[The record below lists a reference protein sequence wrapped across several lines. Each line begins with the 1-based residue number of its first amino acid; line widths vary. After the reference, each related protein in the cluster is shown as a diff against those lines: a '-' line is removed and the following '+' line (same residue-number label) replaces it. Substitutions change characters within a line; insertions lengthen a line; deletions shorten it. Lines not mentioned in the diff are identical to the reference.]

1 MSSVR
6 LRTMAAE
13 AKEAGTKN
21 IDALQE
27 FYRHLGVLVIE
38 GRDLLK
44 QDSENTDWVS
54 DLAKA
59 GFPDLANH
67 YENLILTFESD
78 DLYREGLLNLITT
91 TGRKLRA
98 SMHHW
103 QNEQE
108 ITGQTKAV
116 PGEAQTTGRRLPEQ
130 RREDITYLTHL
141 LTVGSL
147 AQKRMAAEAL
157 GNFLLKKKDPAN
169 KGMREEA
176 AEILEANRDPEVAF
190 EVTHA
195 LSFSIGSDG
204 KRAKGRLVRT
214 ERFLG
219 RLHREV
225 VSYWDG
231 LLEHEPITRLKS
243 TEIVD
248 LGIWMRLA
256 SDYVVGHVG
265 EVLIDLLAE
274 RNDKR
279 ISSYLAGF
287 VCSADRRL
295 LPVLIRIL
303 QDGGLASKIEA
314 IKAIAHIDDPR
325 SYGALEK
332 AYRHSTNRFEKIV
345 LARALARMGSRHHV
359 EYLAGVLKVEKTPE
373 ILEEALKAVQDLG
386 ASGSHLRESVR
397 IHLESGNPV
406 VARAAI
412 RALSGIGSEQ
422 DIETL
427 SSIAESS
434 PKLRHVVK
442 TATQMLYSHIILQGS
457 EIREKDTDDDE
468 REGTEKKVSLYARI
482 LASLYHFFALLFL
495 AFRQPDRSL
504 RYVERALQRNPQAG
518 RSHFLKARVYYRTN
532 RLDLAIETYRTA
544 VSIDNTYTSEKP
556 DDADRLIRAY
566 LKRSRQIDAEMNAP
580 EEALLLLGELDDFD
594 LRRADP
600 NLQIEIGRHI
610 DALRFSR
617 MRSTESL
624 NQ

>member
-1 MSSVR
+1 
-6 LRTMAAE
+6 MAAE
-13 AKEAGTKN
+13 PKEAVNRN

-27 FYRHLGVLVIE
+27 FYHHLGVLVIE
-38 GRDLLK
+38 GRGHLREESADR
-44 QDSENTDWVS
+44 DWVS
-54 DLAKA
+54 ELSKT

-67 YENLILTFESD
+67 YENLLLTFESD
-78 DLYREGLLNLITT
+78 ELFREGLSNLITT

-108 ITGQTKAV
+108 ITGQPKAV
-116 PGEAQTTGRRLPEQ
+116 PAGPALEGRRLPEQ

-176 AEILEANRDPEVAF
+176 AEILEGNRDPEVAF

-195 LSFSIGSDG
+195 LSFSIGSEG
-204 KRAKGRLVRT
+204 KRAKNDLART

-219 RLHREV
+219 RLQREV
-225 VSYWDG
+225 ESYWDG
-231 LLEHEPITRLKS
+231 LLEHEPITKLKS
-243 TEIVD
+243 TEVVD

-274 RNDKR
+274 KNDKR
-279 ISSYLAGF
+279 VSSYLAGF

-325 SYGALEK
+325 SFGALEK

-359 EYLAGVLKVEKTPE
+359 EYISGVLKVEKNPE
-373 ILEEALKAVQDLG
+373 ILEEALKAVQDLE
-386 ASGSHLRESVR
+386 AAGSHLRSIVR
-397 IHLESGNPV
+397 THLESENPV
-406 VARAAI
+406 VARAAA
-412 RALSGIGSEQ
+412 RALSGIGTEQ
-422 DIETL
+422 DIDAL
-427 SSIAESS
+427 GAIAERH
-434 PKLRHVVK
+434 PKLRHVIK
-442 TATQMLYSHIILQGS
+442 NATQTLYSHIILQGS
-457 EIREKDTDDDE
+457 EVREMDE
-468 REGTEKKVSLYARI
+468 EDLAEEGSKKKISAFAR
-482 LASLYHFFALLFL
+482 LRASIYYFLALLFIV
-495 AFRQPDRSL
+495 FRRPERSL
-504 RYVERALQRNPQAG
+504 RYVERALQLNSQAG
-518 RSHFLKARVYYRTN
+518 RTYFLKARIYYRKN
-532 RLDLAIETYRTA
+532 RLDMAIETYRTA
-544 VSIDNTYTSEKP
+544 VSIDNTYTWEKP

-566 LKRSRQIDAEMNAP
+566 LKRSRQIDHEMNAP

-600 NLQIEIGRHI
+600 NLQIEIGRRI
-610 DALRFSR
+610 DALKFSR
-617 MRSTESL
+617 MRGTESL

>member
-1 MSSVR
+1 
-6 LRTMAAE
+6 MAAE
-13 AKEAGTKN
+13 PKEAVTRN
-21 IDALQE
+21 IDALQG
-27 FYRHLGVLVIE
+27 FYNHLGVLVIE
-38 GRDLLK
+38 GRDMLRK
-44 QDSENTDWVS
+44 EPEGADWVS
-54 DLAKA
+54 DLSKA

-67 YENLILTFESD
+67 YEDLLLTFESD
-78 DLYREGLLNLITT
+78 ELYREGLSNLITV

-103 QNEQE
+103 QNAQE
-108 ITGQTKAV
+108 ITGQPKAV
-116 PGEAQTTGRRLPEQ
+116 PASPLEGRRLPEQ
-130 RREDITYLTHL
+130 HREDITYLTHL

-176 AEILEANRDPEVAF
+176 AEILEGNRDPEVAF

-195 LSFSIGSDG
+195 LSFSVGSEG
-204 KRAKGRLVRT
+204 KRAKNDLART

-219 RLHREV
+219 RIHREV

-243 TEIVD
+243 NEVVD

-256 SDYVVGHVG
+256 SDFVVGHVG

-274 RNDKR
+274 KNDKR

-303 QDGGLASKIEA
+303 QDGALASKIES

-332 AYRHSTNRFEKIV
+332 AYRHSTNRFEKVV

-359 EYLAGVLKVEKTPE
+359 EYISGVLRVEKNPE

-386 ASGSHLRESVR
+386 AAGEHLGDLVR
-397 IHLESGNPV
+397 THLESGNSV
-406 VARAAI
+406 VVRAAI
-412 RALSGIGSEQ
+412 RALSGIGTQ
-422 DIETL
+422 RDIETL
-427 SSIAESS
+427 GAIEERN

-442 TATQMLYSHIILQGS
+442 TATQTLYSHIILQGS
-457 EIREKDTDDDE
+457 EVREQEAEDLDGE
-468 REGTEKKVSLYARI
+468 EAGKKISLYSRFR
-482 LASLYHFFALLFL
+482 ASLYYLLALICIVFQ
-495 AFRQPDRSL
+495 RPGRSL
-504 RYVERALQRNPQAG
+504 RYVERALQYNPRAG
-518 RSHFLKARVYYRTN
+518 SSYFLKARIYYRKN
-532 RLDLAIETYRTA
+532 RFDMAIEAYRTA
-544 VSIDNTYTSEKP
+544 VAIDHAYTWEQP
-556 DDADRLIRAY
+556 DDADRLIKAY
-566 LKRSRQIDAEMNAP
+566 LERSRQMEDEMHAP

-600 NLQIEIGRHI
+600 NLQIEIGRRI
-610 DALRFSR
+610 DAIKFSR
-617 MRSTESL
+617 MRTESL
-624 NQ
+624 NQE